1 MAASAERVVT
11 VLELR
16 ERVMA
21 LHDRPL
27 FADEHPEAL
36 QELVDPTISVVEGPD
51 VWSLPAGWTRIL
63 NRIHADLLELLGG
76 YVVTQV
82 KQKGTGLVISTRPY
96 ASDKARERVR
106 AARSESGRTCD
117 LCSEPGTSNW
127 QRFVTRCERHTV
139 TRNDRIPGALARP
152 PGLSPPR

>member
-1 MAASAERVVT
+1 MTDPDRADPDLFQEIVDESFPKPERREMAASAERVVT
-11 VLELR
+11 VLELC

-36 QELVDPTISVVEGPD
+36 QEIVDPTISVLEGPD

-82 KQKGTGLVISTRPY
+82 K
-96 ASDKARERVR
+96 
-106 AARSESGRTCD
+106 
-117 LCSEPGTSNW
+117 
-127 QRFVTRCERHTV
+127 
-139 TRNDRIPGALARP
+139 
-152 PGLSPPR
+152 